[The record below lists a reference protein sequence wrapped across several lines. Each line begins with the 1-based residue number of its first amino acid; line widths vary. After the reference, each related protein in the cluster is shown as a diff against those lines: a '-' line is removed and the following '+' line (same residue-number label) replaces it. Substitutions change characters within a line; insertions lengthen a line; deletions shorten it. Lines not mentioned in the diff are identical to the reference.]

1 MKLPEAFCDRMKEM
15 LGEEYPAFLASY
27 EEPARKGLRL
37 NARLGLS
44 KERGEALLG
53 VGLTPLP
60 YDDQGYLVE
69 GDLSGNHPL
78 HHAGAVYMQEPSAM
92 LPANALDIPK
102 DATVLDLCAAPGG
115 KSTRLAEMVE
125 DGLLVSNEIDLG
137 RARVLAGNLERMGA
151 RNVVVTN
158 LDPKGVA
165 NLFGASFD
173 VVLVDAPCSG
183 EGMFRKTP
191 AAVEEWS
198 LDNVTMCAARQKDI
212 LSHAIRTLK
221 EGGYLVYSTCTFAPP
236 EDEGAI
242 EWLLAQ
248 GFELVP
254 VTARVEVATTPS
266 PVYPLAR
273 RAYPHKGVG
282 EGHFVAV
289 LRKVS
294 GESPAP
300 SRLNP
305 WQKPDP
311 RADKVAGKA
320 LGEIFGTI
328 PAYKWW
334 NGYAVLPP
342 QGEVIPPKGLA
353 VGVKLGQVEN
363 GRFVPH
369 HALWRCL
376 AEDCKLRLDLSLDD
390 PRVAKYLRG
399 ETIEA
404 DLPNGWGVL
413 LVEGCPLGGFKT
425 VDGTLKNHY
434 PKGLR
439 LS

>member
-1 MKLPEAFCDRMKEM
+1 M
-15 LGEEYPAFLASY
+15 L
-27 EEPARKGLRL
+27 
-37 NARLGLS
+37 
-44 KERGEALLG
+44 
-53 VGLTPLP
+53 V
-60 YDDQGYLVE
+60 
-69 GDLSGNHPL
+69 
-78 HHAGAVYMQEPSAM
+78 
-92 LPANALDIPK
+92 ANALDIPR

-115 KSTRLAEMVE
+115 KSTRLSEMVP

-151 RNVVVTN
+151 SNVVVTN

-165 NLFGASFD
+165 NLFGAAFD

-191 AAVEEWS
+191 AAREEWS
-198 LDNVTMCAARQKDI
+198 EDNVAMCASRQKEI

-221 EGGYLVYSTCTFAPP
+221 MGGYLVYSTCTFAPQ
-236 EDEGAI
+236 EDEGGV
-242 EWLLAQ
+242 EWLLER

-254 VTARVEVATTPS
+254 VTDRVESATVPS
-266 PVYPLAR
+266 SVYPLAR

-294 GESPAP
+294 SECPTP
-300 SRLNP
+300 SKLNP

-311 RADKVAGKA
+311 RSDKVAGKA
-320 LGEIFGTI
+320 LEEIFGAV
-328 PAYKWW
+328 PAYRWW
-334 NGYAVLPP
+334 NGYVVLPP
-342 QGEVIPPKGLA
+342 QGEAIPQKGLTA
-353 VGVKLGQVEN
+353 GVKLGQVEN
-363 GRFVPH
+363 GRFLPH

-376 AEDCKLRLDLSLDD
+376 AEACKLRLDLPAGD

-413 LVEGCPLGGFKT
+413 LVEGCPLGGFKA
-425 VDGTLKNHY
+425 VDGVLKNHY

-439 LS
+439 VS